1 MGERKVIARISI
13 RIQDDGARTDFKNL
27 IKIYDQESS
36 MRTIFSW
43 ARSKASEASGTLEDV
58 YLTLES

>member
-13 RIQDDGARTDFKNL
+13 RIQDDGGRTDFKNL

-36 MRTIFSW
+36 MRTIFNW
-43 ARSKASEASGTLEDV
+43 LPRPAGRSKMFT
-58 YLTLES
+58 

>member
-13 RIQDDGARTDFKNL
+13 RIQDDGGRTDFKTL

-43 ARSKASEASGTLEDV
+43 ANSQANKVSGTLEDV